1 MKAPASHLYAGACRH
16 PRLPMPQA
24 ANMKAQQELLFFK
37 KEALILLT
45 VS

>member
-1 MKAPASHLYAGACRH
+1 MKASACHRHAGACRH

-24 ANMKAQQELLFFK
+24 ENMKAQQELLFLK
-37 KEALILLT
+37 KAALNLIA